1 MKKSPTEEYA
11 YDAVMELLEQKER
24 EMLDRL
30 VLGGLTA
37 VIEPRDGQNSG
48 ASDAAP
54 AEVDPPIRQS
64 V

>member
-24 EMLDRL
+24 EILDRL

-48 ASDAAP
+48 ASDEAP
-54 AEVDPPIRQS
+54 SEAEWPVRLNL
-64 V
+64 